1 VQKHIPAVLR
11 QAICR
16 RQGCHRLFFICRF
29 CDRGQVYCSPECR
42 NTARREQHRAA
53 NRRYSQSPEAILDH
67 RQRQNDY
74 RRRKAG
80 LPPRLK
86 EIVTDHTSAPLSR
99 SSTMPSSDSSLSAP
113 FYLKAALCRRHADR
127 RSAHPGSLTLKMRSP
142 WAPSVLP
149 ITRMK
154 SCPRDSG
161 IDECRG
167 GSRTAPAL

>member
-1 VQKHIPAVLR
+1 MPPSVSDVHYPRPFVQKHIPAVLR

-80 LPPRLK
+80 LPPRVK
-86 EIVTDHTSAPLSR
+86 EIVTDHTSASPPRNARIGRPGLSIQSFGPER
-99 SSTMPSSDSSLSAP
+99 EP
-113 FYLKAALCRRHADR
+113 LCRFCG
-127 RSAHPGSLTLKMRSP
+127 RSGRFINSIWPFNRVPPGKRS
-142 WAPSVLP
+142 
-149 ITRMK
+149 R
-154 SCPRDSG
+154 C
-161 IDECRG
+161 
-167 GSRTAPAL
+167 